1 MELDSG
7 REFICNHGND
17 EETQHF
23 ISSANKIERKEIVYY
38 RASKYDDKGTALM
51 PLTIPG
57 KAGDKKWPQ
66 EVKVH
71 LESNKILHKNES
83 GITAPVVYDKPVRH
97 KLIFLLQKT
106 YK

>member
-7 REFICNHGND
+7 RKFICNHGNG
-17 EETQHF
+17 EENDHS
-23 ISSANKIERKEIVYY
+23 ILSANKIGMEEVVNY
-38 RASKYDDKGTALM
+38 RASKYDDKGTALI

-71 LESNKILHKNES
+71 LESDKILHKNES
-83 GITAPVVYDKPVRH
+83 GITALVVYDKLVRH